1 MHNAYLILKS
11 PGAHAVLIDME
22 NILRW
27 LRLSKENWL
36 HTKTKLNVGQYQLR
50 KVN

>member
-27 LRLSKENWL
+27 LRLSTSLKKIGCTPKQN
-36 HTKTKLNVGQYQLR
+36 
-50 KVN
+50 

>member
-11 PGAHAVLIDME
+11 PGAHAVLIDIKK

-27 LRLSKENWL
+27 LRLSTSLKKIGCTPKQN
-36 HTKTKLNVGQYQLR
+36 
-50 KVN
+50 